1 MKKSRFTEEQIAYAL
16 KQAELGMAV
25 GEICRKLGIAEATFY
40 VWRKKYGGLGPS
52 ELKRLRLLEEE
63 NRKLKQLVADLS
75 LDKAMLQEVVNK
87 KALRATQKRNWVAR
101 LRERFGVSER
111 RALRIVAMSRSAFSY
126 KAMARDCSAIRLRM
140 REITQT
146 RIHYGCERV
155 LVMLR
160 REGWRDNHK
169 RVHRIYKE
177 EGLSLRHCRPRR
189 SRSSRRRQPIK
200 VATAPN
206 TLWGMDFVSDALFDG
221 RRFRLLPVLD
231 HFTHEC
237 LDIVV
242 DQSLRADDVAEAVAR
257 LVVQRGRPE
266 AIKVDN
272 GSEFAGKVMDRWAY
286 ENGVELD
293 FSRRGTPTDNAMVE
307 SFNGRLRQECL
318 NEHWFLSLADARSKI
333 EAWRRFY
340 NEERPHSALAWRTPA
355 EFAREHGSQANLQ
368 APKKVEISTC

>member
-1 MKKSRFTEEQIAYAL
+1 
-16 KQAELGMAV
+16 
-25 GEICRKLGIAEATFY
+25 
-40 VWRKKYGGLGPS
+40 
-52 ELKRLRLLEEE
+52 
-63 NRKLKQLVADLS
+63 
-75 LDKAMLQEVVNK
+75 
-87 KALRATQKRNWVAR
+87 
-101 LRERFGVSER
+101 VSER

-126 KAMARDCSAIRLRM
+126 KAKARDCSAIRLRM
-140 REITQT
+140 REITQM

-155 LVMLR
+155 FVMLR

-169 RVHRIYKE
+169 RVHRLYKE

-189 SRSSRRRQPIK
+189 SRSARRRQPIK

-221 RRFRLLPVLD
+221 RRFRLLTVID

-237 LDIVV
+237 VAIVV
-242 DQSLRADDVAEAVAR
+242 DQSLRGEHVAEAMAR
-257 LVVQRGRPE
+257 LVAQRGRPA

-293 FSRRGTPTDNAMVE
+293 FSRRGTPTDNAVVE

-318 NEHWFLSLADARSKI
+318 NEHWFLSLGDARSKI
-333 EAWRRFY
+333 EMWRRFY
-340 NEERPHSALAWRTPA
+340 NEERPHTALAWKTPA
-355 EFAREHGSQANLQ
+355 EFAREYGSQANSLV
-368 APKKVEISTC
+368 PKKVGISTG